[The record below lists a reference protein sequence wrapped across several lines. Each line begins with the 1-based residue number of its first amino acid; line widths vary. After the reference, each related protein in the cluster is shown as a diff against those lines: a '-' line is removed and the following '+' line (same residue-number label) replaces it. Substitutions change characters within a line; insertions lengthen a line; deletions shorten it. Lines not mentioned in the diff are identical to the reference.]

1 MERPYRILLIEPD
14 PDMAGQIAAHLR
26 EQGTWVTIALDCE
39 RGLAI
44 CRNERFDLILLDLD
58 MPDRDGLAICKE
70 LRNRS
75 DDPPIILIA
84 PQNDPTGGV
93 AGLEMGADSFVT
105 QPFTMRELSARIKAV
120 LRRATSTG
128 KVDDPPIL
136 RTRGL
141 EVVRTTR
148 TVTQNGR
155 HLTLTPKE
163 FDLLW
168 YFASNPGRVFT
179 RAQLLDAVWV
189 YGHDGYEHT
198 VNSHINRL
206 RAKVEPDPTHPIH
219 ILTVWGVGYKFAE
232 DERPTD
238 SP

>member
-1 MERPYRILLIEPD
+1 MERPYRILLIEHD
-14 PDMAGQIAAHLR
+14 SVLAGQIASHLR
-26 EQGTWVTIALDCE
+26 EQGTWVTIAQDCE
-39 RGLAI
+39 RGLTLS
-44 CRNERFDLILLDLD
+44 RNERFDLIILDLNV
-58 MPDRDGLAICKE
+58 PDRDGLAICKE
-70 LRNRS
+70 LRTRS
-75 DDPPIILIA
+75 DDPPIVLIA
-84 PQNDPTGGV
+84 ADDDEMSGV
-93 AGLEMGADSFVT
+93 VGLEMGADSFVT
-105 QPFTMRELSARIKAV
+105 QPFTMRELSARIRAV
-120 LRRATSTG
+120 LRRVTSSQQP
-128 KVDDPPIL
+128 DDLPIL

-141 EVVRTTR
+141 EVIRTTR
-148 TVTQNGR
+148 TVTQNGK
-155 HLTLTPKE
+155 LITLTPKE

-206 RAKVEPDPTHPIH
+206 RSKIEPDPTHPIH

-232 DERPTD
+232 DERPVD